1 MLNNILVPVDGSAV
15 GEAALPYAEALARR
29 SGAALTLVRAAQ
41 APPMRGDPGTAQAR
55 AIEQAESYLSTLAAG
70 LTSRGIRV
78 QTGVPYGAAATWIT
92 GEMALRGSDLIV
104 MATHDRTGPS
114 RWVRGSVAEAV
125 VSQASVPVMVVRAA
139 EGLRPAQGFDQPR
152 PVLVVPLDGST
163 FAEAALPMA
172 GELARVLDA
181 GLVLVG
187 VVPGPGQLVAAEGAV
202 VTYVGEDFERLQAEA
217 RTYLAGVASRVGGPA
232 TEVVV
237 RLGDPSAEIAREAAE
252 RAAAAVI
259 MATHGRTGLVRTLL
273 GSVAGGV
280 LHRGGTPVVLVRP
293 AELRPAETPVAG
305 EADLA
310 TAGA

>member
-1 MLNNILVPVDGSAV
+1 MGRPSAKRRCRTPRHWP
-15 GEAALPYAEALARR
+15 AAAAPRSPWSGPRR
-29 SGAALTLVRAAQ
+29 CHPCG
-41 APPMRGDPGTAQAR
+41 
-55 AIEQAESYLSTLAAG
+55 
-70 LTSRGIRV
+70 
-78 QTGVPYGAAATWIT
+78 ATWIT

-152 PVLVVPLDGST
+152 PVLVVPLDGSI
-163 FAEAALPMA
+163 FAEAALPIA

-252 RAAAAVI
+252 RAAA
-259 MATHGRTGLVRTLL
+259 
-273 GSVAGGV
+273 
-280 LHRGGTPVVLVRP
+280 
-293 AELRPAETPVAG
+293 
-305 EADLA
+305 
-310 TAGA
+310 